1 MTVQN
6 IKSFLTAIRSMV
18 LKLLPAYKLFAGRKT
33 ETTTV
38 KICEGTLKNDG
49 SLTLLDDSFAGFVEG
64 ETYDVVLNGQSLKVT
79 ASQVNDGLIGIADLT
94 DVANENGYAVALVN
108 GSVVC
113 QAVGT
118 YIGAAILV
126 SQTKTA
132 TTERYDI
139 KKLPVE
145 CLPEAFPYFIPNEIK
160 AVYTDASGYIDLTT
174 NENIDADIVFVSPRA
189 SKFTPKIKNGKSY
202 IVYSYSEKAIP
213 VIDHEMTVAHLPSC
227 IAITLYCRGR
237 NNYIYTKEL
246 LTPSMLYNAECTY
259 GSPNMYDA
267 LIKRNYFIPGQS
279 QNGISF
285 IDGTD
290 TIRNIDCFIG
300 YSGVRNKD
308 YSRCVSF
315 VQFGGIVQTDMFTGT
330 LGSSVSQRIS
340 KITLADLYS
349 EINICAYNSIS
360 NVSFPYVVKAI
371 REDTIKESRKAFVL
385 DVDPANNCITL
396 MVKTANGNKGDKGDP
411 GEKGDKGDSYTL
423 TDADK
428 QTITNAV
435 LAALPTWTGGDF

>member
-1 MTVQN
+1 MSTN
-6 IKSFLTAIRSMV
+6 FKSLLTSIRSMV

-38 KICEGTLKNDG
+38 KICEGTLQEEG

-79 ASQVNDGLIGIADLT
+79 ASQINESGTIGLADFT
-94 DVANENGYAVALVN
+94 DAANKNIYMVALIN
-108 GSVVC
+108 GFIGC
-113 QAVGT
+113 MATGT
-118 YIGAAILV
+118 YIGATISV

-132 TTERYDI
+132 TTEHYDI

-189 SKFTPKIKNGKSY
+189 SKFTPKMKRGKSY
-202 IVYSYSEKAIP
+202 IVYSYSEKVIP
-213 VIDHEMTVAHLPSC
+213 VIDREMTIAHLPSC
-227 IAITLYCRGR
+227 IAITLYCQGR
-237 NNYIYTKEL
+237 NNYIYAKEL

-259 GSPNMYDA
+259 GSPTMYDA
-267 LIKRNYFIPGQS
+267 LIKRNYFIPGQF
-279 QNGISF
+279 QDGISF
-285 IDGTD
+285 IDGTT

-300 YSGVRNKD
+300 YNGVRNKD
-308 YSRCVSF
+308 DSMCVSF

-330 LGSSVSQRIS
+330 LASSVSQRIS

-349 EINICAYNSIS
+349 EINICAYNATSHIT
-360 NVSFPYVVKAI
+360 FPYVVKAI
-371 REDTIKESRKAFVL
+371 REDIIQESRKAFVL
-385 DVDPANNCITL
+385 DIDSENNCITL
-396 MVKTANGNKGDKGDP
+396 MVKAAKGDKGDP
-411 GEKGDKGDSYTL
+411 GDPYTL

>member
-1 MTVQN
+1 MSTN
-6 IKSFLTAIRSMV
+6 FKSLLTSIRSMV

-38 KICEGTLKNDG
+38 KICEGTLQNEG

-64 ETYDVVLNGQSLKVT
+64 ETYDVALNGQSLKVT
-79 ASQVNDGLIGIADLT
+79 ASHMEGGSIVIADLT
-94 DVANENGYAVALVN
+94 DIANRNYYAVGFVN
-108 GSVVC
+108 GSICCMVE
-113 QAVGT
+113 GT
-118 YIGAAILV
+118 YVGATISV
-126 SQTKTA
+126 SQTKTV

-174 NENIDADIVFVSPRA
+174 DENIDADIVFVSPRA

-202 IVYSYSEKAIP
+202 IVYSYSEEVIP
-213 VIDHEMTVAHLPSC
+213 VIDREMTIAHLPSC
-227 IAITLYCRGR
+227 IAITLYCQGR
-237 NNYIYTKEL
+237 SNYIYAKEL

-259 GSPNMYDA
+259 GSPTMYDA
-267 LIKRNYFIPGQS
+267 LIKRNYFIPGQT

-285 IDGTD
+285 IGGTG

-300 YSGVRNKD
+300 YSGVRNTNG
-308 YSRCVSF
+308 SRCVSF

-330 LGSSVSQRIS
+330 LDSLDSQRIS

-349 EINICAYNSIS
+349 EINICAYNSTS
-360 NVSFPYVVKAI
+360 KTTFPYVVKAI

-396 MVKTANGNKGDKGDP
+396 MVKTAKGDKGDP
-411 GEKGDKGDSYTL
+411 GEKGDKGDPYTL

-428 QTITNAV
+428 QTITSAV